1 MVSAVAAQQEGSRF
15 KSRLGRG
22 IFLCG
27 VCMFS
32 PCKRGFSPGTPAS
45 SHSPKTCK
53 MGTRLIGYSK
63 LTIGVTVSVNG
74 CLSLCVGPVIDWRP
88 VQGVPRLSPNDAG
101 IGSSPPATLV
111 ED

>member
-1 MVSAVAAQQEGSRF
+1 MVSAVASQQEGSRF
-15 KSRLGRG
+15 ESWLGCG
-22 IFLCG
+22 TFLCG

-32 PCKRGFSPGTPAS
+32 PCRRGFSLGTFLPQS
-45 SHSPKTCK
+45 KH
-53 MGTRLIGYSK
+53 MQNGTWLNGYSK

-74 CLSLCVGPVIDWRP
+74 CLSLCVGPVIDWWP